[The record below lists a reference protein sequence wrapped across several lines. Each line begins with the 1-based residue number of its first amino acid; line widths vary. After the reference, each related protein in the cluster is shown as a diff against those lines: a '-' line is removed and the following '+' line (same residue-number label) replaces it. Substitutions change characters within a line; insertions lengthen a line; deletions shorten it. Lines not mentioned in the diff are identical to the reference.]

1 MRGLVLTQVIAAC
14 RQRVLRLVVVLKVL
28 LVGVV
33 VR

>member
-14 RQRVLRLVVVLKVL
+14 RQRVLRLVVGVVLV